1 MFQTDNEEILKVVKT
16 IGCNR
21 MSIRE
26 IMDAIGL
33 KGRDNFLTLY
43 LNPAIAQGFVSM
55 RYPDKPR
62 HPRQSYLLTDKGT
75 MLWKILRK
83 EDAKE

>member
-33 KGRDNFLTLY
+33 KGRDNF
-43 LNPAIAQGFVSM
+43 F
-55 RYPDKPR
+55 
-62 HPRQSYLLTDKGT
+62 
-75 MLWKILRK
+75 
-83 EDAKE
+83 DALS